1 MGDED
6 ETSSSPF
13 LFSDYMFKW
22 LENALD
28 FGLTEHEFW
37 EMTLAEFDRFVDSRR
52 RVIDREA
59 KEKATYDYI
68 LGDLIGRSVA
78 RLFDSSNK
86 YPEIYDA
93 YPALFDKDKIE
104 QQKQERLDE
113 LSAQRFMAFAKS
125 FNDKFAE
132 KEGKDNE

>member
-37 EMTLAEFDRFVDSRR
+37 EMTLAEFDRYVDSRR
-52 RVIDREA
+52 RVNEREA

-68 LGDLIGRSVA
+68 LADLIGRSVS

-93 YPALFDKDKIE
+93 YPSLFEKDKIE
-104 QQKQERLDE
+104 QQRQERLDE

-132 KEGKDNE
+132 KEGKDN